1 MKTQNPPSKRR
12 YVVAFIEG
20 EAAVTQFPSLSEILE
35 DSNDEWKY
43 ALQDQ
48 FDRVLDLQI
57 GERIQ
62 LHFNRDNADSL
73 GCIKRIK

>member
-1 MKTQNPPSKRR
+1 MKTQNLPSKRR

-62 LHFNRDNADSL
+62 LHFNRDNTDSL

>member
-1 MKTQNPPSKRR
+1 MKNTHLPSKRK

-20 EAAVTQFPSLSEILE
+20 TAAVTQFPSLSEILE

-43 ALQDQ
+43 ALQEHL
-48 FDRVLDLQI
+48 DRVLDLKV

-73 GCIKRIK
+73 GQIKRVE